1 MVLIKSI
8 FYVNDLTPSIINT
21 RYAIFMHAQC
31 VYSANNPTSLALY
44 RSSSTTMGSQFLFVN
59 INFFLDKLFVSL
71 SLLVHMV
78 LIWFLLDL
86 IIFSWSWCNFLFQD
100 ELIMVSDFSPRRFVR
115 LTIGDFCIKATTIMF
130 IIFWDFLMVEQ
141 IFFSPQQKRGVI
153 ISNKP
158 VYTNCLHEL
167 PNYLRLRIL
176 EN

>member
-31 VYSANNPTSLALY
+31 AYSANTPTSLALY

-100 ELIMVSDFSPRRFVR
+100 
-115 LTIGDFCIKATTIMF
+115 
-130 IIFWDFLMVEQ
+130 
-141 IFFSPQQKRGVI
+141 
-153 ISNKP
+153 
-158 VYTNCLHEL
+158 
-167 PNYLRLRIL
+167 
-176 EN
+176 